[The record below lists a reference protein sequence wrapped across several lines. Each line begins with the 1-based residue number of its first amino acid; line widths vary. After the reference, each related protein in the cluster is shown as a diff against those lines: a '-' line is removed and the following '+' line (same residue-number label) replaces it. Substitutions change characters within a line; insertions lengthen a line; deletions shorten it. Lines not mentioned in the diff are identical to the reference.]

1 MANTCTHCGKHVP
14 TEPAAY
20 RDATCACGA
29 VVLSDAQQALQQ
41 RAPRCGTCDC
51 VMTAVARDQSGNA
64 AFACPWCNPPTKTM
78 GRPVPIVGSAENS
91 DALEFAGD
99 TLDVLGAAGEVVAA
113 VVGLLIKD

>member
-64 AFACPWCNPPTKTM
+64 AFACPWCNPPAKTKAQHV
-78 GRPVPIVGSAENS
+78 PVVGSQDQPGVAQKI
-91 DALEFAGD
+91 FA
-99 TLDVLGAAGEVVAA
+99 AIF
-113 VVGLLIKD
+113 VGLFVALKVYEVLH